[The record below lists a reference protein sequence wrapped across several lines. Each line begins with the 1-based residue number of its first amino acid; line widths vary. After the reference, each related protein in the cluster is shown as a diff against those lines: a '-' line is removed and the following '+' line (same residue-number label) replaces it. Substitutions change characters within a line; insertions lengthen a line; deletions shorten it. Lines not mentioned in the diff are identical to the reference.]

1 MLTTTLTDRTD
12 EAHVLQLVQDVMQKL
27 RQVPYASIHHLSC
40 ECNAGGVVVLRGR
53 LFSFYHKQL
62 AQEAVAKVAGVARV
76 VNEIEVVAA
85 RGGPR

>member
-1 MLTTTLTDRTD
+1 MFTTALTDRTD
-12 EAHVLQLVQDVMQKL
+12 ETHVLQLVQDVRQRL
-27 RQVPYASIHHLSC
+27 QQVPYSSFHHLSC

-62 AQEAVAKVAGVARV
+62 AQEAVAKVAGVVRV

-85 RGGPR
+85 RGEPR